1 MMNYRLLDQLS
12 LPEDIKKLSINELK
26 ELADEVRDFMISSVS
41 QTGGHLA
48 SNLGVVELTIAMH
61 YVFDSPRDQLIFDVG
76 HQSYV
81 HKILTGRKDEFHSLR
96 QKGGL
101 SGFPSPE
108 ESEHDAFKMG
118 HSSTSVSLGLGLST
132 ADHINSKD
140 EYVISLLG
148 DGAMTGGMVYE
159 AFSNIKNTRN
169 NLIVILNDNKM
180 SISKNVGFVARY
192 LSKIR
197 AKPRYYKFKDGT
209 KGFLN
214 KIPLVGH
221 SLSSFVSWVKASFKM
236 MLYRGNVF
244 ETFGLTYLGPVD
256 GHDIEALISVL
267 RRAKQLGKPVLVH
280 AETKKGKGYAFAEN
294 APQTFHGI
302 SSFDVETG
310 LAVSNAADSFSSKFG
325 ELLCHM
331 IDEDK
336 NIRVI
341 TAAMCE
347 GCGLENV
354 AAQYPKRLID
364 VGIAEGHAVTFAAGL
379 AKNGILPIFAVYSSF
394 LQRGY
399 DQLIHDVALQKQH
412 VIFAIDRSGI
422 VGPDGETHQ
431 GFFDVVFL
439 QSIPNITVYSP
450 STYKELNLQFSNLCY
465 ETEYAG
471 AIRYPRGGEIKGE
484 LPFKESA
491 ESFEMICGDPEV
503 LVVTYGR
510 EIAEVLAAIDGMENK
525 PSVLK
530 INKIVPLSNSIV
542 SVAETFQTILFFE
555 EGYRYGGVGS
565 MLGQKLLERGYKG
578 EYKLTAVDNQFV
590 KHASYREILK
600 EFHLDS
606 DSILNII
613 SMHLR
618 SGKDHL

>member
-1 MMNYRLLDQLS
+1 MDYTLLDQLS
-12 LPEDIKKLSINELK
+12 FPNDIKKLSTDQLNK
-26 ELADEVRDFMISSVS
+26 LAAEVRDFLINTVS

-61 YVFDSPRDQLIFDVG
+61 YVFDSPNDQLIFDVG

-81 HKILTGRKDEFHSLR
+81 HKILTGRKNRFNSLR
-96 QKGGL
+96 QKDGL

-108 ESEHDAFKMG
+108 ESDHDSFKMG

-132 ADHINSKD
+132 AHHINAKNHF
-140 EYVISLLG
+140 VVSLLG

-159 AFSNIKNTRN
+159 AFSNIKNTKN
-169 NLIVILNDNKM
+169 NLIVVLNDNKM

-209 KGFLN
+209 KSFLE
-214 KIPLVGH
+214 KIPLIGH
-221 SLSSFVSWVKASFKM
+221 SLSLFVSCVKAFFKM

-244 ETFGLTYLGPVD
+244 ETFGMTYLGPVD
-256 GHDIEALISVL
+256 GHDIEALINVFN
-267 RRAKQLGKPVLVH
+267 RAKQLGKPVLIH
-280 AETKKGKGYAFAEN
+280 AETKKGKGYSFAEN

-302 SSFDVETG
+302 SSFDVKTG
-310 LAVSNAADSFSSKFG
+310 LARSNSADSFSSKFG

-331 IDEDK
+331 IDQDK

-347 GCGLENV
+347 GCGLESV
-354 AAQYPKRLID
+354 AEQYPKHLID
-364 VGIAEGHAVTFAAGL
+364 VGITEGHAVTFASGL

-412 VIFAIDRSGI
+412 VIFAIDRCGI

-431 GFFDVVFL
+431 GFFDAVFL
-439 QSIPNITVYSP
+439 QSIPNIIVFAP
-450 STYKELNLQFSNLCY
+450 ATYKEFNMQFSKLCY
-465 ETEYAG
+465 ETECAG
-471 AIRYPRGGEIKGE
+471 VIRYPRGSEIKGK
-484 LPFKESA
+484 LPFSETA
-491 ESFEMICGDPEV
+491 QSFEMLHGNSSDLI
-503 LVVTYGR
+503 VTYGR
-510 EIAEVLAAIDGMENK
+510 EISEVLSAIEKLEDK

-530 INKIVPLSNSIV
+530 INKIVPLDDDIISIAQAFSNV
-542 SVAETFQTILFFE
+542 YFFE
-555 EGYRYGGVGS
+555 EGYRFGGVGS
-565 MLGQKLLERGYKG
+565 IFAQKLLEKGYTG
-578 EYKLTAVDNQFV
+578 TFRLTAIDNQFV
-590 KHASYREILK
+590 KHATYEQTLK
-600 EFHLDS
+600 QFKLDS
-606 DSILNII
+606 ESIYNII
-613 SMHLR
+613 TEKH
-618 SGKDHL
+618 

>member
-1 MMNYRLLDQLS
+1 MSYRLLDQLS
-12 LPEDIKKLSINELK
+12 LPGDVKKLSIDELK
-26 ELADEVRDFMISSVS
+26 ELAAEVRDFLISSVS

-61 YVFDSPRDQLIFDVG
+61 YVFDSPQDQLIFDVG

-81 HKILTGRKDEFHSLR
+81 HKILTGRKDEFSTLR

-108 ESEHDAFKMG
+108 ESEHDSFKMG
-118 HSSTSVSLGLGLST
+118 HSSTAVSLGLGLST
-132 ADHINSKD
+132 ADHINGSD
-140 EYVISLLG
+140 SRVVSLLG

-214 KIPLVGH
+214 KIPLIGRY
-221 SLSSFVSWVKASFKM
+221 LSGFVSWVKSSFKM
-236 MLYRGNVF
+236 MLYSGNVF

-256 GHDIEALISVL
+256 GHDIDALINVL
-267 RRAKQLGKPVLVH
+267 RRAKQLNEPVLVH
-280 AETKKGKGYAFAEN
+280 AETKKGKGYSFAES

-302 SSFDVETG
+302 SSFDVNTG
-310 LAVSNAADSFSSKFG
+310 LAISNSADSFSSKFG

-336 NIRVI
+336 KIRVI

-354 AAQYPKRLID
+354 ASQYPKHIID
-364 VGIAEGHAVTFAAGL
+364 VGITEGHAVTFAAGL
-379 AKNGILPIFAVYSSF
+379 ARNGLLPIFAVYSSF

-431 GFFDVVFL
+431 GFFDVVFF
-439 QSIPNITVYSP
+439 QSIPNITVYAP
-450 STYKELNLQFSNLCY
+450 TTYKELNLQFTKLCY

-471 AIRYPRGGEIKGE
+471 AIRYPRGGEIKVE

-491 ESFEMICGDPEV
+491 ETFEMICNSSEV

-510 EIAEVLAAIDGMENK
+510 EVSEVLEAVKRLDNK

-530 INKIVPLSNSIV
+530 INKIVPLSDSII
-542 SVAETFQTILFFE
+542 SVAETFKTVMFFE

-565 MLGQKLLERGYKG
+565 TLGQKLLERGYNG
-578 EYKLTAVDNQFV
+578 RFVLTAIDNQFV
-590 KHASYREILK
+590 KHATYREIL
-600 EFHLDS
+600 EDNLLDS
-606 DSILNII
+606 KNVASKIELY
-613 SMHLR
+613 M
-618 SGKDHL
+618 

>member
-1 MMNYRLLDQLS
+1 MDYRLLKKLS
-12 LPEDIKKLSINELK
+12 LPEDIKKLSINELN
-26 ELADEVRDFMISSVS
+26 ELADEIRNFMIDSVS

-81 HKILTGRKDEFHSLR
+81 HKILTGRKDLFHSLR

-101 SGFPSPE
+101 SGFPSPD
-108 ESEHDAFKMG
+108 ESLHDSFKMG
-118 HSSTSVSLGLGLST
+118 HSSTAVSLGLGLST
-132 ADHINSKD
+132 ADHINGTDK
-140 EYVISLLG
+140 YVVSLMG
-148 DGAMTGGMVYE
+148 DGAMTGGMIYE

-180 SISKNVGFVARY
+180 SISKNVGFVSRY
-192 LSKIR
+192 LSTIR
-197 AKPRYYKFKDGT
+197 AKPRYYKFKDST

-214 KIPLVGH
+214 KIPLIGRA
-221 SLSSFVSWVKASFKM
+221 LSSFVSWVKKSFKM
-236 MLYRGNVF
+236 MVYSGNVF

-256 GHDIEALISVL
+256 GHNIEALISVL

-280 AETKKGKGYAFAEN
+280 AETKKGKGYSFAEN

-302 SSFDVETG
+302 SSFNIETG
-310 LAVSNAADSFSSKFG
+310 MAVSNAADSFSSKVG

-331 IDEDK
+331 IDQDK
-336 NIRVI
+336 RIRVI

-354 AAQYPKRLID
+354 AAQYPKHLID
-364 VGIAEGHAVTFAAGL
+364 VGITEGHAVTFAAGL
-379 AKNGILPIFAVYSSF
+379 AKNGILPVFAVYSSF

-439 QSIPNITVYSP
+439 QSIPNITVFAP
-450 STYKELNLQFSNLCY
+450 ATYKELNLQFTNLCY
-465 ETEYAG
+465 ETEFAG

-491 ESFEMICGDPEV
+491 EDFEMICGDSEV
-503 LVVTYGR
+503 LVVTYAR
-510 EIAEVLAAIDGMENK
+510 EIAQVLGAVEGMEIK
-525 PSVLK
+525 PSILK
-530 INKIVPLSNSIV
+530 INKIIPLSDSIV
-542 SVAETFQTILFFE
+542 SIAETFKTILFFE

-565 MLGQKLLERGYKG
+565 TLGQKLLEKGFKG
-578 EYKLTAVDNQFV
+578 EYKLIAIDNQFV
-590 KHASYREILK
+590 KHASYQEILE

-606 DSILNII
+606 DSVANTI
-613 SMHLR
+613 SMYMRDGRGNL
-618 SGKDHL
+618 